1 MKLHNGLKEA
11 RKNIGMT
18 QEMLAKTVG
27 VTRQTVI
34 AIEHG
39 KWEPS
44 VKLALEIARQLQCD
58 INEIFWLNSEGEI
71 K

>member
-1 MKLHNGLKEA
+1 MELKNGLKKA
-11 RKNIGMT
+11 RTAMGMT
-18 QEMLAKTVG
+18 QETLARNVG

-44 VKLALEIARQLQCD
+44 VKLALEIAAQLQCD
-58 INEIFWLNSEGEI
+58 INEIFWLNS
-71 K
+71 